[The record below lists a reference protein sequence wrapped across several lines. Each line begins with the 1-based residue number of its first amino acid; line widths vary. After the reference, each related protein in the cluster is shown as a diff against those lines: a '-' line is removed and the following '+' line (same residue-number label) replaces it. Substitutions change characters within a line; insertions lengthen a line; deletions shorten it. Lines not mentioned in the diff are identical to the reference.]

1 MPIASTPSLA
11 VVRVVVTLALL
22 LCAGAPSSA
31 ELRRYA
37 LDPAG
42 SEIGFTYQ
50 ILGDSFNGEIPVSE
64 ADILID
70 FRDVTRTEARVA
82 LDARRARAGVV
93 LATQALRGASVL
105 DINRYPTISFASTR
119 TRSDGAGAVMDGN
132 LTVRGVTRP
141 VQLRAR
147 FLRPPDSDPD
157 VLDELA
163 ILLTGSISR
172 AEFGAT
178 GYANLVADQI
188 DLRIRAAIR
197 ALN

>member
-22 LCAGAPSSA
+22 LCAGAPASA